1 MGGRHLVK
9 GAEDRIVDAVVIAVL
24 SLVGIVTV
32 FPLLYVVSVS
42 LTPMSEVLKN
52 GGYIVIPRNISFE
65 AYRQLLGNPAIPRA
79 FLVTLFITVV
89 GTALNMALT
98 ILTAFPLSRKTL
110 PLRGFFLLFIAFTLL
125 FSGGLIP
132 LYLTVK
138 ATRLL
143 DTVWAMIIPGAV
155 GAFNVLIMKS
165 FFERLPEEVFESA
178 RMDGAQEF
186 RVLTQIALPLSVPCL
201 LTIGLFYTVG
211 HWNEFFA
218 AIIYITDRRLHPV
231 QVIVRNILTL
241 AQNPAENAD
250 VPIPTEAV
258 QMAAVVVASLPV
270 IVVYPF
276 IQKHFTQG
284 MLIGPI
290 KG

>member
-1 MGGRHLVK
+1 LVK
-9 GAEDRIVDAVVIAVL
+9 GAEDRIVDTAVAAVL
-24 SLVGIVTV
+24 TFVGIATV

-52 GGYIVIPRNISFE
+52 GGYIVIPRNVSFE
-65 AYRQLLGNPAIPRA
+65 SYRRLLGDPSIPRA
-79 FLVTLFITVV
+79 FLVTLFITVA
-89 GTALNMALT
+89 GTAVNMVLT
-98 ILTAFPLSRKTL
+98 ILTAFPLSRKSL
-110 PLRGFFLLFIAFTLL
+110 PLRGFFLLLIAFTLL

-138 ATRLL
+138 ATGLL
-143 DTVWAMIIPGAV
+143 DTIWAMIIPGAI

-165 FFERLPEEVFESA
+165 FFEQLPEEVFESA
-178 RMDGAQEF
+178 RMDGAREY
-186 RVLTQIALPLSVPCL
+186 RVLLQIALPLSVPSL

-211 HWNEFFA
+211 HWNEFFQ
-218 AIIYITDRRLHPV
+218 AIMFVTDRRLHPV
-231 QVIVRNILTL
+231 QVIVRNILML
-241 AQNPAENAD
+241 SQNPADNAD

-270 IVVYPF
+270 IAIYPF
-276 IQKHFTQG
+276 VQKYFTQG
-284 MLIGPI
+284 MLIGSI